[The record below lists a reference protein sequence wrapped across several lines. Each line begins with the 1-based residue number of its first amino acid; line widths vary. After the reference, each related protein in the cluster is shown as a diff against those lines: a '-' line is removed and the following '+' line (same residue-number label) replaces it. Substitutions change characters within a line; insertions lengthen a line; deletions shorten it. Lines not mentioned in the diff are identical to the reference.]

1 MTPRRAQ
8 RGFTLL
14 EVVVAF
20 VLLALTLVTAF
31 QIFSAGLA
39 RASELGEYSR
49 ALVVA
54 QSRIAVA
61 GVEEKIEGPSEKS
74 GESEDR
80 KYRWTLSIQP
90 YEEAPEPGPGG
101 SAPQPQPQSSLA
113 MYKVEAVVAWE
124 GGDGRARNLKLSTLT
139 LASKL

>member
-1 MTPRRAQ
+1 MTRRASQ
-8 RGFTLL
+8 SGFTLL

-20 VLLALTLVTAF
+20 VLLALTLVTVF

-39 RASELGEYSR
+39 RAGDLGEYSR

-54 QSRIAVA
+54 QSRLAIA
-61 GVEEKIEGPSEKS
+61 GLEEKIEGPSETS

-90 YEEAPEPGPGG
+90 YEEALEPG
-101 SAPQPQPQSSLA
+101 APQPQSSLA
-113 MYKVEAVVAWE
+113 MYKIDSVVTWE
-124 GGDGRARNLKLSTLT
+124 GADGRARNLRLSTLT
-139 LASKL
+139 LAAKT